1 MGTITLEIVRDNIMV
16 KLHYIYLMTTAL
28 ILSLNTIGMS
38 NAKASIIRSRQKS
51 SYLSS
56 KQTKVATQSVE
67 VSIPLSQTAIK
78 HYKVA
83 QATTKPKSDASDAEM
98 LDALQKRQ
106 DKIEQNLGKI
116 KKLTG
121 TDSTDPEVETAPMS
135 DDEMID
141 AINGRQNKIKELME
155 KKQLQDK
162 LKQEEILGTLQ
173 EKNFNID
180 SLEELEAIQAIV
192 NDESLNPEEMLDEL
206 QQQNPNINSLEKL
219 KQLRK
224 IVKIKSSGA
233 PKSSGISSPMA
244 FKMLTIGVPATIL
257 VFLIATP
264 FANGIVGAF
273 KSNYQEKFGKPKV
286 PEGSINLH
294 SRSFKE
300 ITLIGN
306 KAEKINND
314 KFGNEE
320 FLLLLRIKINM
331 AKEAEGYQG
340 LGNCVDLLQAGIIA
354 QKSFL
359 RLEQTE
365 LRYRSRKQQEFYQ
378 YVADNL
384 EDDLDR
390 EEFAKKIKK
399 KQTEVL
405 PLITTEEGR
414 GAIDTYT
421 KEINV
426 LSKYKLGLKLLAL
439 FKQYELQD
447 FSILKNISDVVESLE
462 GKDLIES
469 DDLVSPVLE
478 HYESFEKLG
487 PIIGISEAES
497 TPQAYAKIL
506 QVIGLTN
513 RHGKAYLEFG
523 QLVELL
529 KKWEKPY
536 KAIALVRK
544 EYTEDK
550 YSIPAEF
557 KEDIP
562 GFKVYQRYAEYLPN
576 L

>member
-1 MGTITLEIVRDNIMV
+1 MA
-16 KLHYIYLMTTAL
+16 KLQDICFLSG
-28 ILSLNTIGMS
+28 ILCLGLNTIGILE
-38 NAKASIIRSRQKS
+38 ASASTNGNQQKSHPWLSRQS
-51 SYLSS
+51 LAITLSS
-56 KQTKVATQSVE
+56 EYSTLASFSSNKSYQ
-67 VSIPLSQTAIK
+67 
-78 HYKVA
+78 VA
-83 QATTKPKSDASDAEM
+83 QKKTSESTELSDQEM
-98 LDALQKRQ
+98 FDALQQRQ
-106 DKIEQNLGKI
+106 EKIDKNIDKI

-121 TDSTDPEVETAPMS
+121 TDTESSEVEQAPLS
-135 DDEMID
+135 EKEMID
-141 AINGRQNKIKELME
+141 TINQRQNKIEEL
-155 KKQLQDK
+155 KK
-162 LKQEEILGTLQ
+162 LKQIEDNFKNEAMLQ
-173 EKNFNID
+173 SLQGQDFNIN
-180 SLEELEAIQAIV
+180 SIEELKAVQAVV
-192 NDESLNPEEMLDEL
+192 NNSSLNQAEMLEIL
-206 QQQNPNINSLEKL
+206 QQQNINVDSTEKL
-219 KQLRK
+219 KQLRE
-224 IVKIKSSGA
+224 IVKKKPSATAKSSGM
-233 PKSSGISSPMA
+233 SSQMA
-244 FKMLTIGVPATIL
+244 FRMLAIGVPGTIL
-257 VFLIATP
+257 VFFIATP
-264 FANGIVGAF
+264 LVKGIAGTF
-273 KSNYQEKFGKPKV
+273 KSNYEEKFGKPKV

-331 AKEAEGYQG
+331 SKEAEGYQG

-384 EDDLDR
+384 GDGEDIDR
-390 EEFAKKIKK
+390 EVFAKKIKK

-414 GAIDTYT
+414 GAIDTYV

-462 GKDLIES
+462 GKDLISS

-478 HYESFEKLG
+478 NYESFEKLG
-487 PIIGISEAES
+487 PIIGISAADS

-513 RHGKAYLEFG
+513 RHGKAYLEFA

-544 EYTEDK
+544 EYTEDQ
-550 YSIPAEF
+550 YAVPAEF
-557 KEDIP
+557 KADIP
-562 GFKVYQRYAEYLPN
+562 GVAVHQKYAEYLPD